1 MFKVVDRCW
10 DEYFCLVNLL
20 MSSLSILLI
29 PSDNFS
35 DNAIES
41 AVSDTV
47 APDSGGRR
55 KRLKFDGVPKV
66 SQKKYPEYSAVA
78 MPAWRCRGSFGSR
91 LGDGRG
97 SSLLLPHSSVRKTL

>member
-47 APDSGGRR
+47 APDSGGSR
-55 KRLKFDGVPKV
+55 KRLKFDGVLKV

-78 MPAWRCRGSFGSR
+78 MSTWRCRGSFWITIR
-91 LGDGRG
+91 
-97 SSLLLPHSSVRKTL
+97 